1 MPPSLPMTPP
11 AATQIGGDLSMQ
23 TCKDWTTYFANLVP
37 IDRHSAEDVRAR
49 QCRMARLHLLSGIR
63 QEDVAHAFEVFAFHG
78 DAVGAALPGAGGGR
92 FPSASPGARA
102 YQSITLDS
110 GTSPFVFFL
119 FHSCMAWMAKTA

>member
-63 QEDVAHAFEVFAFHG
+63 QEDVAHAFEVSLSTVTRSVRLYRERGVVSRKISA
-78 DAVGAALPGAGGGR
+78 AVG
-92 FPSASPGARA
+92 
-102 YQSITLDS
+102 
-110 GTSPFVFFL
+110 PFVPGYSGHGF
-119 FHSCMAWMAKTA
+119 